1 MYAYVN
7 TASIDHLSAKHI
19 KVEVASYNGLPG
31 IKITGLPDNIVKESF
46 YRISTAFKACK
57 IEMPLK
63 RFVINFIPADVP
75 KKGSGFDLPIAAV
88 LLKSIGV
95 IPKDAMDND
104 LLYGELSLTGEIRP
118 VNGVLPIVN
127 FAQNKFN
134 KVLLP
139 HLSYNEFSFFKDKVV
154 ALRHLDDLINFA
166 MTGLNNSE
174 IETEMLARTSP
185 NLENNISIKDF
196 SDVIAQPV
204 AVRAAEIAVAG
215 RHHMLLIGSP
225 GCGKSMIGERI
236 PGIMP
241 PLSKKEKLEV
251 NSIYSVAGLL
261 GDSKTIIDYPP
272 YRAPHHTIS
281 DAALIGGNKIGE
293 ITLAHNGVLF
303 LDELSEFKHN
313 VLNALREPLEKGLID
328 ISRSSYCHS
337 MPADFLLIAAS
348 NPCNCGNF
356 LKRDGSCNCS
366 PMSLERF
373 KRRLNGPLMDRFDL
387 KVIMTAPKINTNEFC
402 NTTDHKNSSENIRQR
417 ILNFIEFKE
426 DLRRKKIKHKIT
438 DPARDML
445 DKHMHLG
452 SLSLRNL
459 RKTINVA
466 KTIASLESS
475 IEIKEAHALESINY
489 TRPIFSDNKQ

>member
-7 TASIDHLSAKHI
+7 TASIDNLSAKHI

-95 IPKDAMDND
+95 IPKDSMDND

-134 KVLLP
+134 KILLP
-139 HLSYNEFSFFKDKVV
+139 HLNSNEFCFFKEKII

-166 MTGLNNSE
+166 MTGLSEVNITTENKINANSD
-174 IETEMLARTSP
+174 IKPITDS
-185 NLENNISIKDF
+185 KDF
-196 SDVIAQPV
+196 SDVIAQPI

-215 RHHMLLIGSP
+215 RHHLLLIGSP

-236 PGIMP
+236 SGIMP
-241 PLSKKEKLEV
+241 PLSNKEKLEV

-261 GDSKTIIDYPP
+261 GETKTIIENPP
-272 YRAPHHTIS
+272 YRAPHHTTS

-328 ISRSSYCHS
+328 ISRSNYCHS

-387 KVIMTAPKINTNEFC
+387 KIIMTAPKVTTNEFC
-402 NTTDHKNSSENIRQR
+402 MNNTDNKNSSDKIKRR
-417 ILNFIEFKE
+417 IMDFIEFKE
-426 DLRRKKIKHKIT
+426 DLKRKKIKHKIAES
-438 DPARDML
+438 ARNIL
-445 DKHMHLG
+445 DKHMHSG

-459 RKTINVA
+459 RKTINVV
-466 KTIASLESS
+466 KTISCLDSKT
-475 IEIKEAHALESINY
+475 EITEEHVLESINY
-489 TRPIFSDNKQ
+489 TRPIL